1 MNCLM
6 DGHKCTVRR
15 AMALHLGYL
24 SWQGWGGLEVDS
36 SVLRNKAVGCSALS
50 ASRGVCA
57 VPTEA
62 TADPRWREESRS
74 TSSLAG
80 VHVWVEICGLYR
92 RGQDHTCPQA
102 FTTQDRGK
110 QERGKKNTVI
120 GCGGVFVFGLFYKV
134 FNKIINYNKKEKCSE
149 RMRA

>member
-24 SWQGWGGLEVDS
+24 SWQGRGGLAVDS

-74 TSSLAG
+74 TSSRAG
-80 VHVWVEICGLYR
+80 VHVWVETCGLYR

-120 GCGGVFVFGLFYKV
+120 GCGGCLCLDFFIRYLIK
-134 FNKIINYNKKEKCSE
+134 
-149 RMRA
+149 